1 MRVCSG
7 FQIMNVTEFRSLLA
21 LHPDARIVFVLPDG
35 GMIPRHAH
43 VTEVGRVDRR
53 FLDCGGTL
61 RQTSFCCL
69 QTWVADDTQHRL
81 TAGKLASILERAAQP
96 LDLGDLSVEIE
107 YEDGFISQ
115 FPVEAGGVDEGALVF
130 KLGLKHTDC
139 LAKELCLPPGKDDGA
154 CCEGSG
160 CC

>member
-1 MRVCSG
+1 
-7 FQIMNVTEFRSLLA
+7 MNVTEFRSLLSS
-21 LHPDARIVFVLPDG
+21 HPDARIVFVLPDG
-35 GMIPRHAH
+35 GMIPSHAH

-61 RQTSFCCL
+61 RQASFCCL

-81 TAGKLASILERAAQP
+81 AAGKLAAILERAAQP
-96 LDLGDLSVEIE
+96 LDLGDLPVEIE

-115 FPVEAGGVDEGALVF
+115 FPVLAGRVHEGALVF
-130 KLGLKHTDC
+130 ELGLKHTDC
-139 LAKELCLPPGKDDGA
+139 LAKELCLLPGKTEA
-154 CCEGSG
+154 PSCCGGSN